1 MTEICAL
8 ASGSNGNAYYIGN
21 ETEAILIDAGIYYKR
36 LAERMEAVGLNPQKI
51 KAIFVSHEHTDHIS
65 GLRSCCKRLN
75 IPAYLSEK
83 TYHNT
88 RRAYLPEFVR
98 FFDPGMDYY
107 IEDIA
112 VHPFRKSHDSADPFS
127 FRIVSG
133 NYHIGVM
140 TDIGIADKEVI
151 TQFNRCHA
159 VFLESNYDET
169 MLWQGSYPPYIKQR
183 VASEAG
189 HLSNLQ
195 ALNLLEECASPHLQY
210 VILSHISDQNNTKE
224 IVLKTFARLSGK
236 YHIRLAGRD
245 GVSELIRF

>member
-21 ETEAILIDAGIYYKR
+21 RSEAILIDAGIYYKR
-36 LAERMEAVGLNPQKI
+36 LAERMETVGLDLRKI

-88 RRAYLPEFVR
+88 RRSYRPDFVKFLDHGLIYR
-98 FFDPGMDYY
+98 IGNMK
-107 IEDIA
+107 

-127 FRIVSG
+127 FRIVCQG
-133 NYHIGVM
+133 YHIGVM
-140 TDIGIADKEVI
+140 TDIGVADKEI
-151 TQFNRCHA
+151 NAQFGLCHA

-169 MLWQGSYPPYIKQR
+169 MLWQGNYPPHIKQR
-183 VASEAG
+183 VASDAG

-195 ALNLLEECASPHLQY
+195 ALNLLEKSAAPHLRY

-224 IVLKTFARLSGK
+224 KVLETFARKSEK

-245 GVSELIRF
+245 GASELIRL